1 MYLQNTNKNYI
12 YYKKY
17 FKNNI
22 YKYIM
27 NTKIFKSKKKAL
39 FSPNVYMKSIYDP
52 IIKKKKLKKMKQSE
66 FEILKFSEYDKLTY
80 YNYNVNQL
88 KTIARYYKIRLSGNK
103 PELLNRIYNHLKL
116 SNKAV
121 LIQSLYRKRIVQ
133 NIFKLNNLLTYK
145 IKNCTNE
152 TDFFS
157 LQNISDIPCYQLIL
171 YRDESDFIY
180 GFDILSLFNLFER
193 YNENSKNPYNRSGFL
208 NYSSLKIKMKKIIRL
223 CRCINVDVNIKI
235 NTEPEEEIET
245 YASKMLTICQEI
257 DLLGNYT
264 DINWFINLSNN
275 KIVTFIRELYDIWN
289 YRANLSNETQ
299 RLICPPNGRPFSN
312 ININTL
318 NEISE
323 NSLKRKLIRIIK
335 KFIYS
340 SNSIEQRK
348 LGAVYVLSALTL
360 VNVNAAVAMP
370 WLYESVMHN

>member
-1 MYLQNTNKNYI
+1 MYLQNTNKKYI

-52 IIKKKKLKKMKQSE
+52 IIKKKNLKKMKQSE

-157 LQNISDIPCYQLIL
+157 LQNISDIQC
-171 YRDESDFIY
+171 
-180 GFDILSLFNLFER
+180 
-193 YNENSKNPYNRSGFL
+193 
-208 NYSSLKIKMKKIIRL
+208 
-223 CRCINVDVNIKI
+223 
-235 NTEPEEEIET
+235 
-245 YASKMLTICQEI
+245 
-257 DLLGNYT
+257 
-264 DINWFINLSNN
+264 
-275 KIVTFIRELYDIWN
+275 
-289 YRANLSNETQ
+289 
-299 RLICPPNGRPFSN
+299 
-312 ININTL
+312 
-318 NEISE
+318 
-323 NSLKRKLIRIIK
+323 
-335 KFIYS
+335 
-340 SNSIEQRK
+340 
-348 LGAVYVLSALTL
+348 
-360 VNVNAAVAMP
+360 
-370 WLYESVMHN
+370 

>member
-1 MYLQNTNKNYI
+1 
-12 YYKKY
+12 
-17 FKNNI
+17 
-22 YKYIM
+22 
-27 NTKIFKSKKKAL
+27 
-39 FSPNVYMKSIYDP
+39 
-52 IIKKKKLKKMKQSE
+52 
-66 FEILKFSEYDKLTY
+66 
-80 YNYNVNQL
+80 
-88 KTIARYYKIRLSGNK
+88 
-103 PELLNRIYNHLKL
+103 
-116 SNKAV
+116 
-121 LIQSLYRKRIVQ
+121 
-133 NIFKLNNLLTYK
+133 
-145 IKNCTNE
+145 
-152 TDFFS
+152 
-157 LQNISDIPCYQLIL
+157 
-171 YRDESDFIY
+171 
-180 GFDILSLFNLFER
+180 
-193 YNENSKNPYNRSGFL
+193 
-208 NYSSLKIKMKKIIRL
+208 
-223 CRCINVDVNIKI
+223 
-235 NTEPEEEIET
+235 
-245 YASKMLTICQEI
+245 MLTICQEI

-318 NEISE
+318 NGISE